1 MTDRVPDRVPDR
13 VRWVRPRSASSPVVS
28 EASEPSAARH
38 RGGEALGDT
47 TSSGVGV
54 VATFP
59 IGELVERTGI
69 PASTIHHYRQLG
81 LLPPPVRVAPNRFLY
96 GERHV
101 EALRLVRMLRERR
114 HLPLEAIREVVPDL
128 LGGGE
133 EGLPAETWDEMV
145 DPEAGGADVRAAILE
160 AARAAFAKHGY
171 AAVSVGDVAEAT
183 GVGKGTVYRHF
194 RSKDDLFQAA
204 AESSGART
212 IVAFR
217 GVLAGG
223 GHGVGVEHAA
233 AILADALA
241 PEVTLL
247 LEFVTRALQRQ
258 TGLAE
263 EASAIFEALADHVGE
278 TMGDPDV
285 GERVVHAAMAR
296 AVLIALDAQTDAAS
310 TP

>member
-1 MTDRVPDRVPDR
+1 
-13 VRWVRPRSASSPVVS
+13 VV
-28 EASEPSAARH
+28 
-38 RGGEALGDT
+38 DT
-47 TSSGVGV
+47 SGPGTGV
-54 VATFP
+54 VNATFP

-81 LLPPPVRVAPNRFLY
+81 LIPPPTRVAPNRFLY

-114 HLPLEAIREVVPDL
+114 HLPLETIREVVPDL
-128 LGGGE
+128 LGEDE
-133 EGLPAETWDEMV
+133 EALRTQIWDEMV
-145 DPEAGGADVRAAILE
+145 EPEPPGGADLRAAILE

-171 AAVSVGDVAEAT
+171 AAVSVGDVADAA

-194 RSKDDLFQAA
+194 RSKDDLFQAS

-212 IVAFR
+212 VVAFR
-217 GVLAGG
+217 GALAGG
-223 GHGVGVEHAA
+223 GRGVGVEQAA
-233 AILADALA
+233 AVLADALA

-263 EASAIFEALADHVGE
+263 EASAIFEDLAEHVGD
-278 TMGDPDV
+278 TMGDPDA

-296 AVLIALDAQTDAAS
+296 AVLIALDAETDEG
-310 TP
+310 P